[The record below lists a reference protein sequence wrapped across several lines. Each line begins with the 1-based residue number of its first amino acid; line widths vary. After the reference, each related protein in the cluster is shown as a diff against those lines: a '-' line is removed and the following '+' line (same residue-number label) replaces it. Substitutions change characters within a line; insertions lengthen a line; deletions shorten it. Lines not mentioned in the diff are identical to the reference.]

1 MADDATLMDLVSF
14 QFVGN
19 KKQTVSGGTYKPLTD
34 CDLTEHLGAGQQH
47 LHLLLK
53 RSPVR
58 HKAQH
63 SLILHPGQGHCPEP

>member
-14 QFVGN
+14 KFVGN

-34 CDLTEHLGAGQQH
+34 RDLTEQLGAGEQH

-53 RSPVR
+53 RST
-58 HKAQH
+58 
-63 SLILHPGQGHCPEP
+63 I